1 MPAQPGSN
9 PEQPSKPS
17 PKDAKSVWVG
27 AERYIQLGMTL
38 PAATVI
44 GWLLGELLQ
53 RWLHWDWLPLGGL
66 IFGIIAGFVYFIRT
80 AMSEEFKD

>member
-1 MPAQPGSN
+1 M
-9 PEQPSKPS
+9 PEQPSANQDKPEGRS

-27 AERYIQLGMTL
+27 AEKYIQLGMTL
-38 PAATVI
+38 PAATLL
-44 GWLLGELLQ
+44 GWLLGGLLQ

-80 AMSEEFKD
+80 ALSEEFKD

>member
-1 MPAQPGSN
+1 MPEQPGSN
-9 PEQPSKPS
+9 SEQPGKPT
-17 PKDAKSVWVG
+17 KDAKSIWVG

-44 GWLLGELLQ
+44 GWLLGVLLE
-53 RWLHWDWLPLGGL
+53 RRLHWDWLPLGGL